1 MIEKIRKVIMQEAGW
16 LDIIEEIEKYLY
28 DVRELIKKG
37 KYTLSLNDN
46 RIDNKNLIDDYVVD
60 SEIIKSIIFDLDI
73 KDFSEKVKNE
83 KEGREN
89 EILYIFGKEVKLLER
104 YGIEEVTVP
113 LYIKF
118 NKLGNNYVIIIS
130 FHKQKYPIRYFFK

>member
-1 MIEKIRKVIMQEAGW
+1 

>member
-1 MIEKIRKVIMQEAGW
+1 MNITE
-16 LDIIEEIEKYLY
+16 EEIERYLY
-28 DVRELIKKG
+28 DVRELIKRG
-37 KYTLSLNDN
+37 RYTLSLNDN
-46 RIDNKNLIDDYVVD
+46 RTENKKLIDDYVID
-60 SEIIKSIIFDLDI
+60 SKKIKSIIFDLNI
-73 KDFSEKVKNE
+73 KDFSEKVRNE

-104 YGIEEVTVP
+104 YGSEEVIVP

-130 FHKQKYPIRYFFK
+130 FHKQQYPLRYCF

>member
-1 MIEKIRKVIMQEAGW
+1 MNVTE
-16 LDIIEEIEKYLY
+16 EEIERYLY
-28 DVRELIKKG
+28 DVRELIKRER
-37 KYTLSLNDN
+37 YTLSLNDN
-46 RIDNKNLIDDYVVD
+46 RTENKKLIDDYVID
-60 SEIIKSIIFDLDI
+60 SKKIKSIIFDLNI
-73 KDFSEKVKNE
+73 KDFSEKVRNE

-104 YGIEEVTVP
+104 YGNEEVIVP

-130 FHKQKYPIRYFFK
+130 FHKQQYPLRYCF

>member
-1 MIEKIRKVIMQEAGW
+1 MQEAGW